1 MIKAV
6 FIDIDGTLLRS
17 DHTVSNL
24 TIQTI
29 KQLQEKNVLV
39 VLASARPLHGILPIS
54 KTVGLE
60 TAPTISLNGSYIAQN
75 NKVIFKSAI
84 PTDITMALHKSVLPY
99 GITTIYYQENK
110 WFAEAASQYT
120 FNEQKI
126 TDVPVTIQPLAQ
138 TIEQWNQ
145 ENTGPNKIMMIAD
158 ADTIQIMQKALEPL
172 FGKTLNMLTSKPI
185 FLEAMQKDA
194 SKAKAVA
201 QLIQEYHITTDEIIT
216 IGDNFNDMEMIGM
229 AGTGVAMG
237 NAPDAVKSVAKYVTD
252 TNNND
257 GVAKAIQHFLKQWF

>member
-17 DHTVSNL
+17 DHTVSEV

-39 VLASARPLHGILPIS
+39 VLVSARPLHGILPIS
-54 KTVGLE
+54 KIVGLE

-75 NKVIFKSAI
+75 NKVIFKSSI
-84 PTDITMALHKSVLPY
+84 PTSVTLALHDAVQPY
-99 GITTIYYQENK
+99 HVTTLYYQENN
-110 WFAEAASQYT
+110 WFAENSSQYT
-120 FNEQKI
+120 IAEQKI
-126 TDVPVTIQPLAQ
+126 TDVPVTIQPLSH
-138 TIEQWNQ
+138 TIEQWNR

-158 ADTIQIMQKALEPL
+158 ATTIQTIQEKLKALFAE
-172 FGKTLNMLTSKPI
+172 TLNMFTSKPI
-185 FLEAMQKDA
+185 YLEAMQKDA
-194 SKAKAVA
+194 SKAKAVL

-216 IGDNFNDMEMIGM
+216 IGDNFNDLEMIEM
-229 AGTGVAMG
+229 AGTGIAMG
-237 NAPDAVKSVAKYVTD
+237 NAPDAVKAVAKYVTD